1 MTISFRAAAV
11 AAIFCSFSFVAAG
24 KHGLALAADKPAI
37 ITPAVLQDI
46 KAIRDSELP
55 PPPAEPALVA
65 PAQLDQDL
73 TAAEPQDSAPAEAPR
88 TFASLAAAVAA
99 QPVPAQM
106 DSELRCLAGA
116 IYHEAKG
123 EPLAGQLGVAKVVLN
138 RTRSGRFP
146 RSVCSVVTQ
155 RGQFSFVRGGE
166 VPDPGMGVR
175 AYRTAIAV
183 AQVAMA
189 DHWESPVP
197 GALYFHASSVAPG
210 WGKQRV
216 AAIGHHIFY
225 R

>member
-11 AAIFCSFSFVAAG
+11 AAIFCTFSFVAAG
-24 KHGLALAADKPAI
+24 KHGLALAADKPAV
-37 ITPAVLQDI
+37 ITPAVLHDI
-46 KAIRDSELP
+46 KTVRDAQLP
-55 PPPAEPALVA
+55 PAPAEPALAA
-65 PAQLDQDL
+65 PSEPEDDSAEAQD
-73 TAAEPQDSAPAEAPR
+73 APAEAPR
-88 TFASLAAAVAA
+88 AFASLAAAVAA
-99 QPVPAQM
+99 QPMPAQM

-146 RSVCSVVTQ
+146 RSVCSVATQ

-183 AQVAMA
+183 AQVAMD